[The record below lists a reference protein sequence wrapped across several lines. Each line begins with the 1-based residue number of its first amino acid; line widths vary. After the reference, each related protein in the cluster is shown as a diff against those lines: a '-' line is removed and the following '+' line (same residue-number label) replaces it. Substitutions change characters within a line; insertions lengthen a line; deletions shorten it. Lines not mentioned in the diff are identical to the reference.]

1 VIVEDGRDTR
11 LERQLAIVLR
21 VGTWLAS
28 GVVAVGLAMPSST
41 RIVTV
46 GIALFIALP
55 IVCVA
60 LMLLS
65 FLRHGDYRI
74 AVVAALVLA
83 VIVLGFVVGIRTNA
97 SMG

>member
-1 VIVEDGRDTR
+1 VSTEDGRDTK

-21 VGTWLAS
+21 VGAWSAS
-28 GVVAVGLAMPSST
+28 AVVATGLVLPST
-41 RIVTV
+41 ARAVTV

-60 LMLLS
+60 LMLLG
-65 FLRHGDYRI
+65 FLRRSDYRI
-74 AVVAALVLA
+74 AVIAALVLT
-83 VIVLGFVVGIRTNA
+83 VIVLGFVLGMRTNA